1 MIGLFICWLSVQ
13 ERGGASAEFAHEN
26 LMLKFKMD
34 NEFELV
40 YVVRGSR
47 EISFMGQSIGDYV
60 CHCCPPRHF
69 YTCMHAMHIH
79 LLTHTHMHYVFSLS
93 LSISILTRLFR
104 LYTRRLSS
112 CLTSTSCWSK
122 LAWPSEIDTRTRL
135 SMALFVWSTLQT
147 NLMWVQCWVWQYKKF
162 LWREW
167 TSLIIKVYGGY

>member
-1 MIGLFICWLSVQ
+1 
-13 ERGGASAEFAHEN
+13 
-26 LMLKFKMD
+26 MLKFKMD

-47 EISFMGQSIGDYV
+47 ETSFIGQSIGDYV

-79 LLTHTHMHYVFSLS
+79 LLTHTHSLIYMHTRALCLLS

-135 SMALFVWSTLQT
+135 SMALFVWSTLQM
-147 NLMWVQCWVWQYKKF
+147 NLM
-162 LWREW
+162 
-167 TSLIIKVYGGY
+167 